1 MNQMKLQKKSNLVNC
16 LFNFL
21 TYLYKIIELKY
32 KKIVYYEFLLRKI
45 SNKSKKICTF
55 SWIKEKF
62 NHLILKRYYQRLRYE
77 NKFLEN
83 KERMMRLIKIESN
96 NQVSE
101 LVRVEF

>member
-55 SWIKEKF
+55 S
-62 NHLILKRYYQRLRYE
+62 
-77 NKFLEN
+77 
-83 KERMMRLIKIESN
+83 
-96 NQVSE
+96 
-101 LVRVEF
+101 